1 MRQRLPIHFGLAA
14 TLACLAALSGCT
26 KSPKSSDPS
35 KSTVKL
41 AFVTNNA
48 SDFWTYARAGCEKA
62 VADLGN
68 VELDFQ
74 VPADG
79 SAATQKRIVQDL
91 LAKGVNGIAISP
103 KDPANQTELL
113 NEAAKNA
120 LLICHDSDAPAS
132 NRACY
137 IGTDNT
143 AAGRQAGELI
153 KEALPKGGKIMIFV
167 GTLDA
172 QNAKDR
178 YSGIQEALKGS
189 NVEIIEVRTDET
201 DRVRA
206 KSNVKDT
213 ILKYP
218 DIACLVG
225 LWSYNGPAI
234 YNAVKDADK
243 VGKIQIVTFDEEDE
257 TLTGV
262 KEGAIFATVVQ
273 QPYEFGYQAIKLMA
287 KVIGGEK
294 SAIPSN
300 KVIIVP
306 TLAIKKD
313 NVDEFTARLKKLKG
327 K

>member
-1 MRQRLPIHFGLAA
+1 MRQRLSAHFIIALA
-14 TLACLAALSGCT
+14 LASLAALGGCT
-26 KSPKSSDPS
+26 KASNSS

-48 SDFWTYARAGCEKA
+48 SDFWTYARAGCDKA

-113 NEAAKNA
+113 NEAAKHA

-132 NRACY
+132 DRACY

-167 GTLDA
+167 GTLDCA
-172 QNAKDR
+172 ERQR
-178 YSGIQEALKGS
+178 PLHRHQEG
-189 NVEIIEVRTDET
+189 
-201 DRVRA
+201 
-206 KSNVKDT
+206 
-213 ILKYP
+213 
-218 DIACLVG
+218 
-225 LWSYNGPAI
+225 
-234 YNAVKDADK
+234 
-243 VGKIQIVTFDEEDE
+243 
-257 TLTGV
+257 
-262 KEGAIFATVVQ
+262 
-273 QPYEFGYQAIKLMA
+273 
-287 KVIGGEK
+287 
-294 SAIPSN
+294 
-300 KVIIVP
+300 
-306 TLAIKKD
+306 
-313 NVDEFTARLKKLKG
+313 
-327 K
+327 